1 MRLLIPETCRYSTS
15 NYTAPK
21 ISSSFPLIFALKI
34 STSLRFDSFPT
45 QVRSDFTESFEGGF
59 KVFDLSTRSTGWPW
73 VLARGPFGLRLRA
86 RRRPGRSESMDDDLL
101 GEDVEISNIT
111 PLTQAFQFP
120 VQPLVIPEVCPHQTL
135 PELAVVRNDKVE
147 QFVDYNVIPNVS
159 V

>member
-1 MRLLIPETCRYSTS
+1 MGLLIPETCRYSTS

-34 STSLRFDSFPT
+34 SISFRFDSFPT
-45 QVRSDFTESFEGGF
+45 QVRSDLAESFEGGF
-59 KVFDLSTRSTGWPW
+59 EVI
-73 VLARGPFGLRLRA
+73 
-86 RRRPGRSESMDDDLL
+86 DDFL
-101 GEDVEISNIT
+101 GEDVGISNIT
-111 PLTQAFQFP
+111 PLIQAFQFP